1 MKKIL
6 ITTGMVLFA
15 WISNAHAQLD
25 FGKLV
30 NPGPLSS
37 PHSTLEGIKNCTTC
51 HATSNGVP
59 DEKCLTCHKEI
70 SERIDQHK
78 GYHARVS
85 GTCVS
90 CHSEHKGKD
99 YDITGLSRLQFDHTE
114 TGWPLTG
121 KHADMDCPKCH
132 TKSRKSVATGQL
144 IQRKTYLGN
153 NSACSSCHKSPHQNK
168 KALFQQCYKCHDTNA
183 WEKRDQPN
191 FNHSK
196 ETKFALTGSHEV
208 VDCIKCHTKKVW
220 APIPMA
226 CVNCHADPHDGQF
239 GKTCN
244 TCHNTQ
250 SFKSAS
256 AAAGGA
262 AGAAAPGV
270 PVKGAA
276 ALKGGKGAAAGTGQS
291 SKLTAGFDH
300 AKTQFPLTGK
310 HKAVTCKS
318 CHGPVIGKMDNFQDC
333 VGCHKNPHG
342 TQFQARWTN
351 KACSDC
357 HSTEGFRKL
366 KFNHNQDSRFEI
378 LGKHKLVK
386 CASCHTKGRFR
397 WLDSTPDC
405 KVCHADPHKGQFEPK
420 PCASCHNYDGFK
432 MSKSA
437 PSTLGAKTAG
447 VPTSS
452 SAMPSM
458 AGFNHDQT
466 GFPLVGRH
474 QAVTCDNCHV
484 GGKFKDIGRACNSC
498 HNDFHKGELG
508 FECERCHSPM
518 TSFND
523 VEFNHNR
530 EAKFRIDGA
539 HVKNECNQC
548 HWNNKYK
555 FGDFSCS
562 TCHIDI
568 HKGSFGPN
576 CDRCH
581 TTTGFKLAEGFH
593 NFGSFRITGVHNKI
607 DCVTCHNPKAP
618 ARARPMECSSCHK
631 DPHMGS
637 LSQECSTCHGQ
648 TAWMPT
654 TFRHNQTGFELS
666 GAHRFLTCDSCHK
679 NRIFGGLPNEC
690 FFCHFK
696 DFNASLPQHVGA
708 PTTCNTCHYT
718 FGFRPAK
725 Q

>member
-6 ITTGMVLFA
+6 ITAWMVLFT
-15 WISNAHAQLD
+15 WTFNAHAQLD

-37 PHSTLEGIKNCTTC
+37 PHATLEGIKNCTSC

-70 SERIDQHK
+70 AVRIDQHK

-99 YDITGLSRLQFDHTE
+99 YDLTGLSRLQFDHTE

-132 TKSRKSVATGQL
+132 SKTRKNVTTGQL
-144 IQRKTYLGN
+144 TQKKTYLGN
-153 NSACSSCHKSPHQNK
+153 NSACQSCHKSPHQNK

-191 FNHSK
+191 FNHNK
-196 ETKFALTGSHEV
+196 ETKFALTGSHET

-220 APIPMA
+220 APMSMA
-226 CVNCHADPHDGQF
+226 CSNCHKDPHDGQF
-239 GKTCN
+239 GKTCE
-244 TCHNTQ
+244 TCHNT
-250 SFKSAS
+250 KSWKEAS
-256 AAAGGA
+256 AAMAGKTKGSSRVATPPVVTGKVGA
-262 AGAAAPGV
+262 KGTKSATKST
-270 PVKGAA
+270 PV
-276 ALKGGKGAAAGTGQS
+276 
-291 SKLTAGFDH
+291 FDH
-300 AKTQFPLTGK
+300 SKTAFPLFGK
-310 HKAVTCKS
+310 HLAVACKS

-333 VGCHKNPHG
+333 VGCH
-342 TQFQARWTN
+342 A
-351 KACSDC
+351 DV
-357 HSTEGFRKL
+357 
-366 KFNHNQDSRFEI
+366 
-378 LGKHKLVK
+378 HKGAYAPTP
-386 CASCHTKGRFR
+386 CRTCHT
-397 WLDSTPDC
+397 
-405 KVCHADPHKGQFEPK
+405 
-420 PCASCHNYDGFK
+420 YDGFK
-432 MSKSA
+432 IIKSA
-437 PSTLGAKTAG
+437 PVPQIAKPTTVGTPSQTKSAPKAF
-447 VPTSS
+447 VP
-452 SAMPSM
+452 PS
-458 AGFNHDQT
+458 GFDHATT
-466 GFPLVGRH
+466 GFPLVGKH
-474 QAVTCDNCHV
+474 QTVTCENCHV

-530 EAKFRIDGA
+530 ESKFRIDGA